1 MIASNVALPTPYQHQ
16 TSSIRQRASHREELR
31 DFVGVALSVAAGALV
46 WLVLLSL
53 VRLTV

>member
-16 TSSIRQRASHREELR
+16 TSSIRRRASHREELR